1 MKPKLKL
8 CGNRSLE
15 DWKLVRES
23 HANYAGFIFA
33 NSPRRVEQSQVGK
46 WLADYPPT
54 GMKIVAVFVN
64 PDLEEIADT
73 VSSVPIDIIQLHGNE
88 NAAFATKIKQMTG
101 KEIWKVI
108 HHHNGAKEEMANFA
122 CIAEGYVIDTKLPG
136 QWGGTGKRFDWESI
150 PSYKEVA
157 EKQGVPLFVAG
168 GINADNVSEL
178 LEYHPDGIDVSSG
191 IERNGG
197 KHYDKIQKLQERL
210 C

>member
-8 CGNRSLE
+8 CGNRSCD

-23 HANYAGFIFA
+23 DANYAGFIFA
-33 NSPRRVEQSQVGK
+33 NSPRRVENNQVAK
-46 WLADYPPT
+46 WLAEYPSN

-73 VSSVPIDIIQLHGNE
+73 VSTVPIDIIQLHGNE
-88 NAAFATKIKQMTG
+88 NAPFATKIKQMTG

-108 HHHNGAKEEMANFA
+108 HHCNAAKEEMIAFA
-122 CIAEGYVIDTKLPG
+122 GIADGYVIDTKLPG
-136 QWGGTGKRFDWESI
+136 QWGGTGKKFDWESI

-157 EKQGVPLFVAG
+157 NEQGVPLFVAG
-168 GINADNVSEL
+168 GINDSNVTEL
-178 LEYHPDGIDVSSG
+178 LSYQPDGIDLSSG
-191 IERNGG
+191 IELNGG
-197 KHYDKIQKLQERL
+197 KNRDKIEKLQERL